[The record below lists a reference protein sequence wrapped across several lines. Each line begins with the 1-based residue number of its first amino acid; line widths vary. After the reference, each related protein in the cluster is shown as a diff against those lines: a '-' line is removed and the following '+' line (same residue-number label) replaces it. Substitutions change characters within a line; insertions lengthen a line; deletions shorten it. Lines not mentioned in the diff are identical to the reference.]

1 MGLGG
6 GTVKKKRVEYKNIQ
20 EESLKKKKV
29 EWKEM
34 ARDVGEV
41 TKKGQ
46 KRPLGLKLGQWP
58 I

>member
-6 GTVKKKRVEYKNIQ
+6 VTVKNKRVEYKNIQ
-20 EESLKKKKV
+20 EESLKKEKV

-41 TKKGQ
+41 TKDK
-46 KRPLGLKLGQWP
+46 KDP
-58 I
+58 